1 MNAITQNPVAYKVKK
16 TLIISQL
23 AISPPASDNPD
34 SVGHVQ
40 MAVNTGTDT
49 IRVSG
54 NISRHAAISDVVG
67 LLKAAAIAMAKGDP
81 KETRAIEISFV
92 GEFLQDY
99 GVALI
104 QPVKDNM
111 VSEYEKDP
119 YWKLIGDVIFF
130 ITGDR
135 PSNQIYVTSLMTK
148 GPVTNITGVMF
159 GAELAITSTLEPE
172 KVITKLARLLML
184 DTFGPNFAT
193 NLTDELIKNHFNA
206 GFSKDIFDKMSE
218 LSPVWQTYLIEN
230 YPPEPS
236 DAAKELA
243 AAMQKGEHENCLTKL
258 VDFMFDKNVAWDP
271 EQQLQRNITGKAHG
285 AEVQLTVIHAVG
297 NFFVKGYVGNRRIRI
312 FKTHSTI
319 NIHAASMEENFDM
332 DHLTKSFMPYEQAEF
347 EDWLIRLAKAQAPKA
362 DK

>member
-1 MNAITQNPVAYKVKK
+1 MAYKVKK

-119 YWKLIGDVIFF
+119 YWKLIGDVIF
-130 ITGDR
+130 
-135 PSNQIYVTSLMTK
+135 SL
-148 GPVTNITGVMF
+148 PVTVHPIRF
-159 GAELAITSTLEPE
+159 IL
-172 KVITKLARLLML
+172 
-184 DTFGPNFAT
+184 
-193 NLTDELIKNHFNA
+193 
-206 GFSKDIFDKMSE
+206 
-218 LSPVWQTYLIEN
+218 PV
-230 YPPEPS
+230 
-236 DAAKELA
+236 
-243 AAMQKGEHENCLTKL
+243 
-258 VDFMFDKNVAWDP
+258 
-271 EQQLQRNITGKAHG
+271 
-285 AEVQLTVIHAVG
+285 
-297 NFFVKGYVGNRRIRI
+297 
-312 FKTHSTI
+312 
-319 NIHAASMEENFDM
+319 
-332 DHLTKSFMPYEQAEF
+332 
-347 EDWLIRLAKAQAPKA
+347 
-362 DK
+362 